1 MRHEPTSR
9 RLPVVPDALTPSPV
23 QAEIDIPIGARAPG
37 RGDLMTNKPLIAA
50 LFFALPFASNFA
62 KAAEVKILCA
72 SGMREIVSEL
82 QPRLGWAHRL
92 IATTDYD

>member
-1 MRHEPTSR
+1 M
-9 RLPVVPDALTPSPV
+9 
-23 QAEIDIPIGARAPG
+23 I
-37 RGDLMTNKPLIAA
+37 NKSLIAA
-50 LFFALPFASNFA
+50 LICALPLASHSA
-62 KAAEVKILCA
+62 QAAEVKILCA

>member
-1 MRHEPTSR
+1 M
-9 RLPVVPDALTPSPV
+9 
-23 QAEIDIPIGARAPG
+23 I
-37 RGDLMTNKPLIAA
+37 NKSVIAA
-50 LFFALPFASNFA
+50 LMFALPFASA
-62 KAAEVKILCA
+62 VAEASDVKILCA